1 MTKSWGWSSQEE
13 NRCPSPRDSRG
24 LPRPSHHTEGGHS
37 TKPAASEPD
46 TESASALNVNSGLRD
61 FKQHVVVVHEHQP
74 LVL

>member
-1 MTKSWGWSSQEE
+1 MGLELSGRESVPFSKRLQ
-13 NRCPSPRDSRG
+13 RAPSPLS
-24 LPRPSHHTEGGHS
+24 PHEGGHS

-46 TESASALNVNSGLRD
+46 TESASALNVNPGLRD